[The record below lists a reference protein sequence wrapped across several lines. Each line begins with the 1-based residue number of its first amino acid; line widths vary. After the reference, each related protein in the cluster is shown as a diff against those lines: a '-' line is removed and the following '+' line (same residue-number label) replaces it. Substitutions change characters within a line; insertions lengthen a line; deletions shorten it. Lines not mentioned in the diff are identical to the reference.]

1 MQIFIHRLGP
11 EFHSDAYF
19 SLISATAAIFK
30 DVWVFKASIQT
41 NLGAGFQNV
50 GHSF

>member
-11 EFHSDAYF
+11 EFNSDAYF
-19 SLISATAAIFK
+19 SSISVIAAIFK
-30 DVWVFKASIQT
+30 DVWVFKASVYT